1 MYYTKEYLKRAH
13 REIDTIFQV
22 LFPEHGMAVREEQ
35 IMLCHEML
43 DNLLGRNIALCDA
56 GVGIGK
62 TYAYLVAC
70 VLMRKYSLLAEGC
83 SPYEQRPVVISTS
96 SIALQKAILTEY
108 IPFLSRILQENGTIQ
123 APIKAVIRK
132 GKEHFV
138 CDERLEQRIAAIE
151 EKNKNALQKEAL
163 LSLKEHYDM
172 DEVSNLSGFDR
183 RMVSVPK
190 FCSGDCPKR
199 GSCRY
204 QQYLERSRDNEM
216 FIQICNHNYLLAD
229 GYHRLQDY
237 RPLLKDY
244 RALIV
249 DEAHKLPDAAKQ
261 MFGKSLCY
269 DDIREICFYLGKE
282 YQGPEI
288 RKLSG
293 TIRMVLDIIGENHR
307 TRYGIKEEFHM
318 TEECAMYLYEGI
330 QTMNKIIE
338 KLEKKIPK
346 WIRNKL
352 EETKSVLECFF
363 HQDKKYVL
371 HLKQDHDH
379 RIILCASSRR
389 IPQYLDQMLW
399 SRGMGAILTSGKAVS
414 SMKRYKVETQREG
427 SVKYFFI
434 RDMESLEIVLLPS
447 KYLMHQVR
455 ANRSPNTIRRNAFA
469 LAYYWEYLL
478 ENEKKAEDIY
488 EMDYETQYD
497 YFAEYLK
504 WLKAGKHTDNLEN
517 GPQNKT
523 CNAYL
528 KEVFRFYCFLE
539 AVRNNGSYLS
549 VLSYNQPITRANAIG
564 VRRTLRSRS
573 FKGYLKEEERDVR
586 AAEKNEIITILEAC
600 TNCRDQV
607 LILLTSELGFRIGEI
622 LGIDYTKDIDY
633 ETHEIRVNFREDNE
647 NDARA
652 KNAEERR
659 GRLSDDTFEFLLYY
673 IGEYWDILQK
683 QEYLFINIKGDTTGK
698 PMKVDSVY
706 DMFERMEKKTGIKI
720 TPHMLRRYYANTR
733 WESDWPLEMIS
744 QALGHKHLD
753 TTIRYLNVLDDKLR
767 TASQEFYRRYSN
779 LYNVNQFL
787 ESRR

>member
-1 MYYTKEYLKRAH
+1 MYYTREYLNRAH
-13 REIDTIFQV
+13 REIDTIFRV

-62 TYAYLVAC
+62 TYAYLVGC

-138 CDERLEQRIAAIE
+138 CDERLEQRIVAIE

-352 EETKSVLECFF
+352 EETRSVLECFF

-399 SRGMGAILTSGKAVS
+399 SRGMGAILTSGTLKTGQGFS
-414 SMKRYKVETQREG
+414 HIRKMTGLQRVRRVREYVADSPFEYQKNCLLYLPKDLKTCRRG
-427 SVKYFFI
+427 SQEEAEMIAGHIHSLICSTYGHTLVLFTSYHLMGTVY
-434 RDMESLEIVLLPS
+434 MEILKKL
-447 KYLMHQVR
+447 YLFPERLRCMFLHLWCLGLR
-455 ANRSPNTIRRNAFA
+455 ASEVCTLKGN
-469 LAYYWEYLL
+469 AYYQQG
-478 ENEKKAEDIY
+478 EDYWIQVY
-488 EMDYETQYD
+488 QVKMKNYKRIPIPQALYQIMKV
-497 YFAEYLK
+497 YLK
-504 WLKAGKHTDNLEN
+504 KHEIQPEEFIFKNSRGGACLYGT
-517 GPQNKT
+517 
-523 CNAYL
+523 
-528 KEVFRFYCFLE
+528 FRT
-539 AVRNNGSYLS
+539 
-549 VLSYNQPITRANAIG
+549 QMI
-564 VRRTLRSRS
+564 
-573 FKGYLKEEERDVR
+573 
-586 AAEKNEIITILEAC
+586 EAC
-600 TNCRDQV
+600 
-607 LILLTSELGFRIGEI
+607 
-622 LGIDYTKDIDY
+622 
-633 ETHEIRVNFREDNE
+633 RENKIA
-647 NDARA
+647 N
-652 KNAEERR
+652 
-659 GRLSDDTFEFLLYY
+659 G
-673 IGEYWDILQK
+673 
-683 QEYLFINIKGDTTGK
+683 EYLFQSHDYRHTVAT
-698 PMKVDSVY
+698 MFYDSHVSLQSIRDY
-706 DMFERMEKKTGIKI
+706 
-720 TPHMLRRYYANTR
+720 
-733 WESDWPLEMIS
+733 
-744 QALGHKHLD
+744 LGHTYEEMTRQYIDYMPQRIAKANDEFFEMQGSSL
-753 TTIRYLNVLDDKLR
+753 
-767 TASQEFYRRYSN
+767 ASWLKKE
-779 LYNVNQFL
+779 
-787 ESRR
+787 EKDGK